1 MHARPRAAGSA
12 APPPRGRCD
21 ASSPLARARPWHPRC
36 PRSAPSGPRD
46 GAGRG
51 RRGRLRAAQ
60 AVLAGVQDVGRAA
73 VDPAD
78 GAVRRVA
85 HDAALGREHHA
96 VAPAANGASHELLV
110 GEGAVHV
117 RRVEQRH
124 AEVERAV
131 DGGDRLRLVARTVE
145 LAHAHAAEADGGDLE
160 RAQSSRLHAAGVR
173 PGISSRNPR
182 RSRASLHARVTGSV
196 STSGGA
202 LGS

>member
-1 MHARPRAAGSA
+1 MHAGRAPKGLW
-12 APPPRGRCD
+12 P
-21 ASSPLARARPWHPRC
+21 
-36 PRSAPSGPRD
+36 
-46 GAGRG
+46 
-51 RRGRLRAAQ
+51 RLREADVTRLSRSHELGHGAHAVLDRHLRVHAMELVEVDVVDSEPAQ

-78 GAVRRVA
+78 GVVRRVA

-110 GEGAVHV
+110 GERAVHV
-117 RRVEQRH
+117 RGVEQRH
-124 AEVERAV
+124 AEVEGAV

-173 PGISSRNPR
+173 PGTSSRNPR
-182 RSRASLHARVTGSV
+182 RS
-196 STSGGA
+196 
-202 LGS
+202 